1 MKKWLIFG
9 LYGGL
14 LNFILFLVVIVILIG
29 GDTPGNLAFAVIT
42 TFLPG
47 LAILVIGGLVSEK
60 EYKYSTF
67 WAVIFSLLTLIL
79 WGFSIAFIASYIL

>member
-14 LNFILFLVVIVILIG
+14 LNFILLLVVIVILIG

-60 EYKYSTF
+60 EYK
-67 WAVIFSLLTLIL
+67 
-79 WGFSIAFIASYIL
+79 